1 MPGHTHNF
9 VKSLIPGI
17 NWKIQGLK
25 GIRTQPTLQDT
36 SASYTMIEDQNK

>member
-17 NWKIQGLK
+17 KLENTGIK
-25 GIRTQPTLQDT
+25 GIRTQPALQDT